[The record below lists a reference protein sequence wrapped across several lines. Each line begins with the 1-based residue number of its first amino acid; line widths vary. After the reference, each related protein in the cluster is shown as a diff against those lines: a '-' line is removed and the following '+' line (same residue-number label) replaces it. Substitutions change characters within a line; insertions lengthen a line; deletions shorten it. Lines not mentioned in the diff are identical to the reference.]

1 MWYYSFT
8 MGNKANT
15 NQYEKM
21 TMTPIP
27 RLIVTL
33 SIPTIISMLVTNIYN
48 LVDTAFV
55 GMLGTSASGAVGIVF
70 GFMAILQ
77 AIGFLFGQGCGSIM
91 SRLFGKH
98 DDKGASRAG
107 STGFFGALTLSIIA
121 EIICFIFLDQLIML
135 LGSTKTIAP
144 YAKTYIT
151 YILIAAPFIVAS
163 FTMNNILRY
172 EGKASLGM
180 VGLLVG
186 AILNMVG
193 DPILMFV
200 LDMGIAGAGL
210 STCLSQ
216 FVSFVILLSF
226 FLRGKTICKLT
237 LKNVV
242 FRADYIG
249 NIMAT
254 GLPSLIR
261 QGLQSA
267 STIILNMAAAP
278 YGDAAISGMSAV
290 SRITFFVFSVC
301 LGIGQGFQPVSGFN
315 YGASKFKRLRK
326 AFDYAF
332 KLATILIV
340 VLSIVVFF
348 TATPLVKLM
357 RDDPEVINIGVRAL
371 KLQCLTSVFL
381 PFCTMTEM
389 LLQSTGKRL
398 HASLL
403 SSLKS
408 GILFIPT
415 LLLLVYFRGLNGIQ
429 EAQPVT
435 NFLQVIPSFI
445 LALWY
450 FRKLPKEDA

>member
-121 EIICFIFLDQLIML
+121 EIICFIFLDQLVML

-242 FRADYIG
+242 LRADYIG

-340 VLSIVVFF
+340 ILSIVVFF

-445 LALWY
+445 LAVWY